1 MSGTAVPVQ
10 PAAATGS
17 AQRTVRRLI
26 VYTLLAVLVTI
37 SAIGVAGLLERLL
50 DLAAPFAGSG
60 VGDLALSLAFTLIG
74 GPLAAVL
81 WWSVWR
87 RLADESE
94 RGSLAWGLYLTVLY
108 TVSLVVATSAL
119 LSAAGSLLDGR
130 RADAEIATAI
140 TWALVWVWHRWML
153 RHPRKGPTR
162 MATVPLVL
170 GATYGLLLGISG
182 GVRALG
188 MLFDAAIRGTSA
200 VPIAGDTLWPPLL
213 ETAVPLLAGAVIWW
227 WHWFRDDARRRATGF
242 ADVALVVVGVL
253 ATAVTMLGGIAV
265 GLYVVLRLLFDR
277 SDPTTVVLEPLGTAI
292 AAAAVGA
299 LAWVY
304 HRRIALERSE
314 RTRRAARL
322 VMSGVGL
329 VAAASGIGVVL
340 NAALAE
346 FASPLAASGE
356 RTLLLGG
363 LSALIVGA
371 PVWWLSWEPT
381 RRAAP
386 AEAAD
391 AGRRV
396 YLIAVF
402 GLSAVVALVALL
414 VVGYRLFEFALDPT
428 SAASLVDRIRAPLGL
443 LVATAL
449 VFGYHFAVWRRDRAL
464 IASSGVAPARRIG
477 RVVLVGDGDTVA
489 LERAIEQATG
499 ASVTVWRRVAAEPGA
514 IPTTA
519 PDAAALVAALEGVS
533 ARRVLLLAGPGDR
546 VEAVPLAD

>member
-1 MSGTAVPVQ
+1 MSGTAVPVR
-10 PAAATGS
+10 PAATGS

-26 VYTLLAVLVTI
+26 VYTLLAVLVMI
-37 SAIGVAGLLERLL
+37 SAIGVAGLLERLF
-50 DLAAPFAGSG
+50 DLAAPLAGG
-60 VGDLALSLAFTLIG
+60 GEGDLALSLAFTLIG
-74 GPLAAVL
+74 GPLAAIL

-87 RLADESE
+87 RLDDESE
-94 RGSLAWGLYLTVLY
+94 RGSLAWGLYLTVLS
-108 TVSLVVATSAL
+108 TVSLIVATSAL

-140 TWALVWVWHRWML
+140 TWAIVWTWHRWML
-153 RHPRKGPTR
+153 RHPRRGPIR
-162 MATVPLVL
+162 MASVPLVL
-170 GATYGLLLGISG
+170 GAAYGLLLGVYG

-200 VPIAGDTLWPPLL
+200 VAIAGDPLWPPLL
-213 ETAVPLLAGAVIWW
+213 EAAVPLLAGALIWW
-227 WHWFRDDARRRATGF
+227 WHWFRDGARRLDTGF

-265 GLYVVLRLLFDR
+265 ALYVVLRLLFDR

-292 AAAAVGA
+292 AAATVGA

-314 RTRRAARL
+314 RTRRASRL
-322 VMSGVGL
+322 VMSAVGL

-371 PVWWLSWEPT
+371 PVWWSSWAPT
-381 RRAAP
+381 RRPAP
-386 AEAAD
+386 DEAAD

-449 VFGYHFAVWRRDRAL
+449 VFGYHFAVWRRDRSL

-499 ASVTVWRRVAAEPGA
+499 ASVTVWRRVPAEPGPVPA
-514 IPTTA
+514 TA